1 MPRVVTRRVSSWQCQ
16 VDLTLF
22 PQLPHLST
30 VFFHVGTESSEGVY
44 TLLAAGGRY
53 RLLVESGFTV

>member
-53 RLLVESGFTV
+53 DEYG